1 MTSVVP
7 ADLRESMAGARCKRC
22 GFTAGSASWLCCC
35 TSLFTLLSP
44 RPHFPIRRPAFPASQ
59 GSHEGQRDRV
69 WQCESSLWAVLELG
83 QWKTQW
89 GDYLFEVGEAHPPRG
104 IATSFSSTF
113 NDHTLWDHGWQ
124 WPQETRRGGLIKWGI
139 RHCWLP
145 TQWPS
150 PSSHAFLSGCAQPP
164 SAEADNPGTHFPS
177 LLCI

>member
-1 MTSVVP
+1 MTYRRAWQGQGVRGVASQKI
-7 ADLRESMAGARCKRC
+7 LRP
-22 GFTAGSASWLCCC
+22 GSAALGSGQ
-35 TSLFTLLSP
+35 SFTLQDHISP
-44 RPHFPIRRPAFPASQ
+44 SEDLPFLPPRILMRAK
-59 GSHEGQRDRV
+59 ET
-69 WQCESSLWAVLELG
+69 ESDNVRAPCGLCWSSVSGKPSGVTISLRLE
-83 QWKTQW
+83 KP
-89 GDYLFEVGEAHPPRG
+89 HPPRG

-145 TQWPS
+145 TRWPS
-150 PSSHAFLSGCAQPP
+150 SSPHAFLSGCGQPP